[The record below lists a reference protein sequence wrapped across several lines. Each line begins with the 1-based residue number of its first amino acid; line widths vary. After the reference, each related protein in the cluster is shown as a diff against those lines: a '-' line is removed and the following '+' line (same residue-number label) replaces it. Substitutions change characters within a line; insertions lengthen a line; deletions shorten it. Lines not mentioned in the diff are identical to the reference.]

1 MSAHRS
7 PRAVLV
13 VEDEALVRL
22 DLAQTFEAAGFEV
35 SEAASAFEAIAI
47 LERHP
52 EICAVFTDIDMPGTM
67 DGVQLAHVI
76 CERWPPTIIIVGSGH
91 TQPAAEDLP
100 ERATFV
106 PKPYQEG
113 ELAAVIHSL
122 DAQIAPAGVSA

>member
-1 MSAHRS
+1 MSAQRS

-22 DLAQTFEAAGFEV
+22 DLAQTFEAAGFKV

-52 EICAVFTDIDMPGTM
+52 EICAVFTDIDMPGAM

-100 ERATFV
+100 EKATFV

-122 DAQIAPAGVSA
+122 DAQTAPAGVSA